1 MKAKKGF
8 TLVELSMSIIFIS
21 VLLIGIA
28 SLVIHMTSMYQKGLT
43 LRAINASGQQIIED
57 ITRAVNGASYVVDVS
72 KADDNGDGYIDDVE
86 NKKAIKTYFY
96 ESKAGDEQ
104 KYGALCI
111 SDYTYIWNARISL
124 YNQVNGKMD
133 EDSYNGVWISN
144 DGGDSY
150 QRYRFA
156 RIPDPAHV
164 QCDAS
169 IEGSLAYEGGDE
181 RVEIVIDTVT
191 EPVELI
197 EKDEID
203 LAIYHFT
210 VTPATQSV
218 ATKQAFLS
226 ASFIVATLRGGVNIM
241 ANGDYCMG
249 DMAYTGVESDFSR
262 EDFNYCAVNKFN
274 FSMRTGGNANRK
286 G

>member
-1 MKAKKGF
+1 MKTKKGF

-43 LRAINASGQQIIED
+43 LRAINATGQQIIED
-57 ITRAVNGASYVVDVS
+57 VERAVNGASYVVDVS
-72 KADDNGDGYIDDVE
+72 KADANGDGYIDDAE
-86 NKKAIKTYFY
+86 NKEAIKTYFY

-104 KYGALCI
+104 RYGALCI

-124 YNQVNGKMD
+124 YNLVNGKMD
-133 EDSYNGVWISN
+133 EDPYSGVWISN
-144 DGGDSY
+144 DGGNTY
-150 QRYRFA
+150 ERYRFA
-156 RIPDPAHV
+156 RIPDPSHT
-164 QCDAS
+164 QCDATV
-169 IEGSLAYEGGDE
+169 EGSLANVGGDQ
-181 RVEIVIDTVT
+181 RVELTVNT
-191 EPVELI
+191 TTAPVELI
-197 EKDEID
+197 EKDEVD

-210 VTPATQSV
+210 VSPATQSI

-226 ASFIVATLRGGVNIM
+226 ASFIIATLRGGVNILS
-241 ANGDYCMG
+241 NGDYCMG
-249 DMAYTGVESDFSR
+249 DMAYSGAESDFSR
-262 EDFNYCAVNKFN
+262 EDFSYCAVNKFN

>member
-1 MKAKKGF
+1 MKTKKGF
-8 TLVELSMSIIFIS
+8 TLVELSMSIIFLS

-28 SLVIHMTSMYQKGLT
+28 SLVMHMTSMYQKGLT

-57 ITRAVNGASYVVDVS
+57 ITRAVNSASYIIDVS
-72 KADDNGDGYIDDVE
+72 KADADGDGYISDAE
-86 NKKAIKTYFY
+86 NKEAVKTYFY
-96 ESKAGDEQ
+96 ESKKDDEQ

-111 SDYTYIWNARISL
+111 SNYTYIWNTRLSL
-124 YNQVNGKMD
+124 YDEINGEMS
-133 EDSYNGVWISN
+133 EDPTSGVWISN
-144 DGGDSY
+144 DGGKSY

-156 RIPDPAHV
+156 RIPDPSHT
-164 QCDAS
+164 QCNDS
-169 IEGSLAYEGGDE
+169 IEGTLANTGGGE
-181 RVEIVIDTVT
+181 RVELKIDTVT

-218 ATKQAFLS
+218 VTKQAFLS
-226 ASFIVATLRGGVNIM
+226 ASFIVATIRGGVNIM
-241 ANGDYCMG
+241 SNGDYCMG
-249 DMAYTGVESDFSR
+249 DMAYSGMESDFSR
-262 EDFNYCAVNKFN
+262 EDFSYCAVNKFN
-274 FSMRTGGNANRK
+274 FSMRTGGNANKK

>member
-1 MKAKKGF
+1 MGAKKGF
-8 TLVELSMSIIFIS
+8 TLVELSMSIVFIS

-57 ITRAVNGASYVVDVS
+57 MTRAVNGASYIVDVTE
-72 KADDNGDGYIDDVE
+72 ADADGNGYIDDAE
-86 NKKAIKTYFY
+86 NKEAIKTYFY

-104 KYGALCI
+104 RYGALCI
-111 SDYTYIWNARISL
+111 SDYTYIWNTRASL
-124 YNQVNGKMD
+124 YNLVNGKMD
-133 EDSYNGVWISN
+133 EDPVDGVWISN

-150 QRYRFA
+150 QRYRLA
-156 RIPDPAHV
+156 RIPDPSHS
-164 QCDAS
+164 QCNAS
-169 IEGSLAYEGGDE
+169 VDGSLANKGGDE
-181 RVEIVIDTVT
+181 RVEIMINTVT

-203 LAIYHFT
+203 LAIYHFA
-210 VTPATQSV
+210 VTPAVQSV

-226 ASFIVATLRGGVNIM
+226 ASFIIATLRGGVNILS
-241 ANGDYCMG
+241 NGDYCMG
-249 DMAYTGVESDFSR
+249 DMAYSGMESDFSR
-262 EDFNYCAVNKFN
+262 EDFDYCAVNKFN
-274 FSMRTGGNANRK
+274 FSMRTGGNVNRK